1 MVNEKQIKVYGG
13 IDTHADTHHI
23 AVIDAAGQRLADVE
37 VPTTAA
43 GYQAALRFLR
53 TWPALVSVGIECTGS
68 YGASVTRVVR
78 EAGIEVF
85 EVNRPNRFDRRLRG
99 KTDVFDAYSAAE
111 AVLSGRATA
120 APKGGDGLVESL
132 RVLRTSRSSALTART
147 ATINQIKGMLIA
159 APEQLRARYRG
170 LPNTKLIAALATSRP
185 TKTPV
190 TAAEATAYS
199 LRLLARRWLDLTE
212 QIQDLTRHLKRLLED
227 HAPALMGVFG
237 CGPDTAAQLL
247 ITAGDNPERLRC
259 EAAFAPLTGVSP
271 IPASS
276 GKTNRHRLNRAG
288 DRQANSA
295 LYHIVIVRL
304 RYDQAT
310 RDYAARRTA
319 EAKRKW
325 KSFAASNA
333 TSSASSTPS
342 SSEHCRTQARHQRL
356 KSVNRSV
363 IVRGEMDPWN
373 DRHAAVLTALL
384 KRITDL

>member
-120 APKGGDGLVESL
+120 PPKGGDGLVESL

-259 EAAFAPLTGVSP
+259 EAAFAALTGVSP

-319 EAKRKW
+319 EGKTKM
-325 KSFAASNA
+325 
-333 TSSASSTPS
+333 
-342 SSEHCRTQARHQRL
+342 E
-356 KSVNRSV
+356 
-363 IVRGEMDPWN
+363 IVRC
-373 DRHAAVLTALL
+373 L
-384 KRITDL
+384 KRYLVRQLYPLIVRTLQDPSETSTLEISQ

>member
-147 ATINQIKGMLIA
+147 ATINQIKGM
-159 APEQLRARYRG
+159 
-170 LPNTKLIAALATSRP
+170 
-185 TKTPV
+185 
-190 TAAEATAYS
+190 
-199 LRLLARRWLDLTE
+199 
-212 QIQDLTRHLKRLLED
+212 
-227 HAPALMGVFG
+227 
-237 CGPDTAAQLL
+237 
-247 ITAGDNPERLRC
+247 
-259 EAAFAPLTGVSP
+259 
-271 IPASS
+271 
-276 GKTNRHRLNRAG
+276 
-288 DRQANSA
+288 
-295 LYHIVIVRL
+295 
-304 RYDQAT
+304 
-310 RDYAARRTA
+310 
-319 EAKRKW
+319 
-325 KSFAASNA
+325 
-333 TSSASSTPS
+333 
-342 SSEHCRTQARHQRL
+342 
-356 KSVNRSV
+356 
-363 IVRGEMDPWN
+363 VRGEMDPWN
-373 DRHAAVLTALL
+373 ERHAAVLTALL